1 LEEIV
6 AQNIYEQAMIPLK
19 KAADTVKLDP
29 NVLAILNECDRV
41 LSVSIPVRMD
51 DGSLKVF
58 KGFRAQHNTALGPAK
73 GGIRFHQDVCLDE
86 VKTLAF
92 WMTVKCTVLGLPL
105 GGGKGG
111 VIVDP
116 RTLSQRELEQ
126 LSRGY
131 IQKIAS
137 FIGEYTDIPAPDVNT
152 NMQMMGWMSDEY
164 AKFKGYTVPGVIT
177 GKPIEMGGSLGRAE
191 ATGRGVMITAR
202 EACKRLGMDI
212 KNTTVAVQGFGN
224 VGSFS
229 AKIIHDQGAKVV
241 AVSDVYGAIYN
252 PNGFNPYE
260 MEKYSNQQRPI
271 EDYPA
276 GTVRLSNEELLELDV
291 DILVPA
297 ALENQITIDNCHLI
311 RAKIIVEGAN
321 GPTNPDA
328 DEYLY
333 KKGVLVV
340 PDVLANAGGVTVS
353 YFEWVQNI
361 DRFYWDADVVRAK
374 QEDFMVK
381 AFDRV
386 HSTSKKFDTSMRIG
400 AYIVALSRLE
410 HGMKQRG
417 WC

>member
-1 LEEIV
+1 M

>member
-1 LEEIV
+1 M

-19 KAADTVKLDP
+19 KAADTVNLDP

-86 VKTLAF
+86 VKTLSF
-92 WMTVKCTVLGLPL
+92 WMTIKCTVLGLPL

-229 AKIIHDQGAKVV
+229 
-241 AVSDVYGAIYN
+241 
-252 PNGFNPYE
+252 
-260 MEKYSNQQRPI
+260 
-271 EDYPA
+271 
-276 GTVRLSNEELLELDV
+276 
-291 DILVPA
+291 
-297 ALENQITIDNCHLI
+297 
-311 RAKIIVEGAN
+311 
-321 GPTNPDA
+321 
-328 DEYLY
+328 
-333 KKGVLVV
+333 
-340 PDVLANAGGVTVS
+340 
-353 YFEWVQNI
+353 
-361 DRFYWDADVVRAK
+361 
-374 QEDFMVK
+374 
-381 AFDRV
+381 
-386 HSTSKKFDTSMRIG
+386 
-400 AYIVALSRLE
+400 
-410 HGMKQRG
+410 
-417 WC
+417 

>member
-1 LEEIV
+1 
-6 AQNIYEQAMIPLK
+6 MIPLK
-19 KAADTVKLDP
+19 KAADTVNLDP

-86 VKTLAF
+86 VKTLSF
-92 WMTVKCTVLGLPL
+92 WMTIKCTVLGLPL

-229 AKIIHDQGAKVV
+229 AKIIHDQGAKIV

-252 PNGFNPYE
+252 PNGFDPYE
-260 MEKYSNQQRPI
+260 MEKYSNQQRPL
-271 EDYPA
+271 EEYPV
-276 GTVRLSNEELLELDV
+276 GTVRLSNEQLLELDV

-297 ALENQITIDNCHLI
+297 ALENQITSENCHLI

-374 QEDFMVK
+374 QEEFMVK

-386 HSTSKKFDTSMRIG
+386 HCAATKHNTSMRIG